1 MPLIAY
7 VCECKHSKSKLF
19 RRVAD
24 APATII
30 CEQCQKEMKKT
41 LSGPTSSTKIVI
53 DNGFQARRVEII
65 PDIVEINE
73 KRSQKNY
80 RED

>member
-7 VCECKHSKSKLF
+7 LCECKNSKSKLF

-24 APATII
+24 APATIL
-30 CEQCQKEMKKT
+30 CDKCQKDMKKS
-41 LSGPTSSTKIVI
+41 LSSPTTSSKISV
-53 DNGFQARRVEII
+53 DNGFQARRVEID